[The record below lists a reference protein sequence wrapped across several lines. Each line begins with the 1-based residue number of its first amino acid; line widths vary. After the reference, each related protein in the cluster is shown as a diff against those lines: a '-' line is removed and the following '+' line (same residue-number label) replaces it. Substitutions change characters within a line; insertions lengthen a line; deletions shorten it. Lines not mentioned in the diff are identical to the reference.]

1 MLVRH
6 FVGKKLAE
14 YYSQP
19 SSKVVGSMPTIK
31 LSSLLGKWHWLYVYG
46 RMYKEQQ
53 GQWLTPVELFR
64 PHYSNIFANFVAES
78 TKSRNDSEPLHI
90 VELGGGTSTNASC
103 ILSHLQ
109 LVQPDLYDRVSY
121 TIVDS
126 SEPLLEL
133 QKNVLSAGE
142 HEGKVNY
149 VHQDLM
155 KVAEEKYVKAVMF
168 DVVISFSPTL
178 KLTHYPPNTTEPLY
192 WYRRMKRPWC

>member
-19 SSKVVGSMPTIK
+19 ASKVVGSMPTIK

-46 RMYKEQQ
+46 RMYKKQ

-64 PHYSNIFANFVAES
+64 PHYSNILANFVAES
-78 TKSRNDSEPLHI
+78 TKSRSEDSEPVHI
-90 VELGGGTSTNASC
+90 VELGGGRATNASC

-109 LVQPDLYDRVSY
+109 LEQPYLYDRVSY
-121 TIVDS
+121 TILDS
-126 SEPLLEL
+126 SGPLLEL

-142 HEGKVNY
+142 HEGKVNF
-149 VHQDLM
+149 VRQDLM

-168 DVVISFSPTL
+168 NVVISFSPTL
-178 KLTHYPPNTTEPLY
+178 KLTHYPPNTIEPLY
-192 WYRRMKRPWC
+192 WYRRMK

>member
-19 SSKVVGSMPTIK
+19 SSKVVGSMPNVN

-64 PHYSNIFANFVAES
+64 PHYSNILANFVAES
-78 TKSRNDSEPLHI
+78 TKSQSDTESVHI
-90 VELGGGTSTNASC
+90 VELGGGRGTNANC

-109 LVQPDLYDRVSY
+109 LSQPDLYDRVSY

-133 QKNVLSAGE
+133 QKNVLSASD
-142 HEGKVNY
+142 HESKVEY

-155 KVAEEKYVKAVMF
+155 NVAEEKYVKVDWCLDTCVTVRTANFEAHSLTLHYIIQGLNVGAV
-168 DVVISFSPTL
+168 
-178 KLTHYPPNTTEPLY
+178 K
-192 WYRRMKRPWC
+192 